1 MENPFKI
8 TKTDFLVFLE
18 CPMHFWAKLNDH
30 YEAEPTAF
38 TESLIR
44 QGYEVER
51 LAQAYLQQ
59 FVILPDPALHL
70 SLQQSFT
77 DAPFYARA
85 DALVRKSVSQSFDL
99 YEIKSGTSIDKK
111 DVYDCCFQ
119 YQVLRQQLNIERV
132 YVLHLN
138 RDYVRGDALDL
149 AQLFIAEEVTAEV
162 MATLPGVQLEM
173 QNALIIA
180 QQPAPNGLVHCYN
193 PKNCPC
199 KQLCHPNLPIHS
211 IYDIGY
217 LNKNKKRELEGMGI
231 LEAAKVPESFPLNP
245 VQRSFI
251 HAVQQNQPQID
262 RAGIRKGLEKLEFP
276 LYFLDYETFNTAIP
290 LYPGY
295 HPQQQMVFQYSLH
308 CLDRPGGSLSHTEY
322 LCTEKVEPAVGLL
335 ETLKSGIGPT
345 GSVLVWN
352 KSFEMTR
359 NNEMAEV
366 HSNYQSFLEDL
377 NARIYDLADFVR
389 QGLYLHPGFKGSW
402 SIKNVL
408 PVMVPD
414 LSYQDM
420 AIIEGGQASEAWWQM
435 VYGDMEAGQK
445 EQTRQALLKYCH
457 LDTLA
462 MVRIY
467 ECLASLDN

>member
-1 MENPFKI
+1 MKNLFKI
-8 TKTDFLVFLE
+8 TKTDFLVYLD

-59 FVILPDPALHL
+59 FVILPDPASHL

-77 DAPFYARA
+77 DGPFFARA
-85 DALVRKSVSQSFDL
+85 DALVRNSVSQSFDL

-111 DVYDCCFQ
+111 DIYDCCFQ
-119 YQVLRQQLNIERV
+119 YQVLRQQQNIQQV

-149 AQLFIAEEVTAEV
+149 AQLFITEDISAEV
-162 MATLPGVQLEM
+162 IAALPVVQMGM
-173 QNALIIA
+173 QNALNLA
-180 QQPAPNGLVHCYN
+180 QQPDPNGIEHCYD

-199 KQLCHPNLPIHS
+199 PQLCHPELPAYS

-217 LNKNKKRELEGMGI
+217 LNRNKKRELEMLGI

-245 VQRSFI
+245 VQRSFVR
-251 HAVQQNQPQID
+251 AVQQDQPQID
-262 RAGIRKGLEKLEFP
+262 RAGIHKEMEKLEFP
-276 LYFLDYETFNTAIP
+276 LYFLDYETFNAAIP
-290 LYPGY
+290 LYQGH

-322 LCTEKVEPAVGLL
+322 LCTDKVEPAVGLL
-335 ETLKSGIGPT
+335 AALKRELGPVGT
-345 GSVLVWN
+345 VLVWN

-359 NNEMAEV
+359 NKELALV
-366 HSNYQSFLEDL
+366 HPIYQNFLEDL

-420 AIIEGGQASEAWWQM
+420 DISEGGQASEAWWQM
-435 VYGDMEAGQK
+435 VYGGLDADQK
-445 EQTRQALLKYCH
+445 EHTRQALLKYCH

-467 ECLASLDN
+467 DCLTSLNE

>member
-1 MENPFKI
+1 MKNLFKI
-8 TKTDFLVFLE
+8 TKTDFLVYLD

-38 TESLIR
+38 AESLIR

-51 LAQAYLQQ
+51 LAQAYLYQ

-77 DAPFYARA
+77 DGPFFARA
-85 DALVRKSVSQSFDL
+85 DALIRNSATQSFDL

-111 DVYDCCFQ
+111 DIYDCCFQ
-119 YQVLRQQLNIERV
+119 YQVLRQQQNIQQV

-149 AQLFIAEEVTAEV
+149 AQLFITEDISAEV
-162 MATLPGVQLEM
+162 IAALPVVQMGM
-173 QNALIIA
+173 QNALNLA
-180 QQPAPNGLVHCYN
+180 QQPDPNGIEHCYD

-199 KQLCHPNLPIHS
+199 PQLCHPELPAYS

-217 LNKNKKRELEGMGI
+217 LNRNKKRELEMLGI

-245 VQRSFI
+245 VQRSFVR
-251 HAVQQNQPQID
+251 AVQQDQPQID
-262 RAGIRKGLEKLEFP
+262 RAGIHKEMEKLEFP
-276 LYFLDYETFNTAIP
+276 LYFLDYETFNAAIP
-290 LYPGY
+290 LYQGH

-322 LCTEKVEPAVGLL
+322 LCTDKVEPAVGLL
-335 ETLKSGIGPT
+335 AALKRELGPVGT
-345 GSVLVWN
+345 VLVWN

-359 NNEMAEV
+359 NKELALV
-366 HSNYQSFLEDL
+366 HPIYQNFLEDL

-389 QGLYLHPGFKGSW
+389 QGLYVHPGFKGSW

-420 AIIEGGQASEAWWQM
+420 DISEGGQASEAWWQM
-435 VYGDMEAGQK
+435 VYGGLDADQK
-445 EQTRQALLKYCH
+445 EHTRQALLKYCH

-467 ECLASLDN
+467 DCLTSLNE